1 MAGRLSYL
9 ILVEAL
15 DGGAEGAAY
24 KALSGIW
31 VMQEA
36 DLQRDEPILHL

>member
-1 MAGRLSYL
+1 MFVVGGSSQTYL

-15 DGGAEGAAY
+15 DVGAEGATY
-24 KALSGIW
+24 KALGGIW

-36 DLQRDEPILHL
+36 DL